1 MQTVVAPRS
10 SVAAARALTVEGVA
24 VLGVGMH
31 RFGMY
36 ADRSNADML
45 RVAGLAALE
54 DAGLSFRDV
63 GTAYV
68 GYIFAGV
75 MAGIR
80 GMKELGLT
88 GIPILHVENASATG
102 ACAFREACRAVAS
115 GEVDVA
121 MAVGFDKMSELV
133 AQQMGQGGTSAVEMD
148 DVLLPAGFFALWAT
162 RRMHERGT
170 KPEHLAKIAAK
181 NWNNGAKNPMSQ
193 RQPDKVVTAEKVLQ
207 SRMVAWPLT
216 TMMSCPIG
224 DGAAVAI
231 VGRKDLAK
239 RLRPERPIVS
249 VVASTLRS
257 ETYERGHLFVGPVV
271 GPARMSIDGARD
283 VYEESGLGPQDLDL
297 VQCHDAFSIE
307 ELEYYELLG
316 LCRPGEAEGLV
327 ERGDTELG
335 GRIPFSTDG
344 GLIARGHPGGP
355 TGLAQIWET
364 TLQLRGEAGPRQ
376 IPKARVGMCH
386 MMGGGSVCAIH
397 VLRRE

>member
-1 MQTVVAPRS
+1 MKD
-10 SVAAARALTVEGVA
+10 VA

-31 RFGMY
+31 RFGMWS
-36 ADRSNADML
+36 DRANKDML
-45 RVAGLAALE
+45 REAGLAALG
-54 DAGLSFRDV
+54 DAGISFRDV

-68 GYIFAGV
+68 GYIFDGV
-75 MAGIR
+75 MSGTR

-88 GIPILHVENASATG
+88 GIPILHVEAASATG

-115 GEVDVA
+115 GEVEIA
-121 MAVGFDKMSELV
+121 MAVGYDKMSAMV
-133 AQQMGQGGTSAVEMD
+133 QQSGPGLAGTEMD
-148 DVLLPAGFFALWAT
+148 DVILPAGFFAMWAT
-162 RRMHERGT
+162 RRMHDRGT
-170 KPEHLAKIAAK
+170 KPEHLARIAAK

-193 RQPDKVVTAEKVLQ
+193 RQATDPVTADKVLA

-231 VGRKDLAK
+231 VGTKSLAK
-239 RLRPERPIVS
+239 KLRPGRP
-249 VVASTLRS
+249 VVGVVGSTLRS
-257 ETYERGHLFVGPVV
+257 ETYEPGHLFQGPVV
-271 GPARMSIDGARD
+271 GPARMTVDASRA
-283 VYEESGLGPQDLDL
+283 VYEESGIGPADLDL
-297 VQCHDAFSIE
+297 VQVHDAFAIE

-316 LCRPGEAEGLV
+316 VCAPGEAESLV
-327 ERGDTELG
+327 ESGATELG

-376 IPKARVGMCH
+376 LEDPRVGLCH
-386 MMGGGSVCAIH
+386 MMGGGSVCVGHIL
-397 VLRRE
+397 VRD